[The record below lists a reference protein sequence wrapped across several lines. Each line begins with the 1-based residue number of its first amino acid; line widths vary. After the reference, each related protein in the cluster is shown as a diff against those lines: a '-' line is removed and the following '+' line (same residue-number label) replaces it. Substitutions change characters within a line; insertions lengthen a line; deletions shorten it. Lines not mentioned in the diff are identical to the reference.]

1 MAGNIIDMS
10 NGKYR
15 LRVSNGFDSNGK
27 RKYFNKT
34 VSCSSK
40 RVAEKELAKFITSIE
55 GGCTYSASKITLNEF
70 SKQWIK
76 TSEEQE
82 LVPATRQCYIEKLNL
97 HILPYL
103 GNMRLDKITPF
114 HIDTL
119 YNKLAK
125 KPINRKDD
133 TGNYKTMS
141 QTTIQRVHEVLSGL
155 FSDALRWNLVPF
167 NPCTKVN
174 KPKYKRTKMKCFDEE
189 TSKRL
194 INKLLET
201 APTKYKCFVLLAI
214 LGGFRRGEIVGLHW
228 DDIDFGNKK
237 ITINRSV
244 YYLGHEGVNEKDTK
258 TDSSHRTVVVPDI
271 CFNVLKQ

>member
-97 HILPYL
+97 HILPY
-103 GNMRLDKITPF
+103 
-114 HIDTL
+114 
-119 YNKLAK
+119 
-125 KPINRKDD
+125 
-133 TGNYKTMS
+133 YKTMS